1 MQFRDL
7 KSQYQKLKNPID
19 KAIAEVLEDGN
30 YISGKKV
37 KILEEELAS
46 YVGVKHC
53 ITCANGTDALTLTMR
68 TLNISDGDGVFVPD
82 FTFFAT
88 AETVALEGAVPVF
101 VDIDQ
106 DTYNISPSSLE
117 ENICRV
123 IKEGKV
129 TPKAIVAV
137 DLYGL
142 PADYEKIKEIAEK
155 HNLFIIEDGAQGFGG
170 MINNRRACSFGDI
183 STTSFFP
190 AKPLGC
196 YGDGGAVFTDN
207 DDYAEI
213 IRSLCVHGKGED
225 KYHNVR
231 IGYNSR
237 LDTLQ
242 AAVLC
247 EKLKAFSEYEVSDVN
262 KAADIYNKNLTD
274 DVIKPLIPDGFYSSY
289 AQYTIRLENEEE
301 RASLQNYL
309 KENNIPSMVYYPV
322 PMHKQTAFSEECDYF
337 EKTLINSE
345 KACETV
351 LSLPIGPYISEL
363 DQIFICEKIN
373 EFMKE
378 KKHS

>member
-1 MQFRDL
+1 
-7 KSQYQKLKNPID
+7 
-19 KAIAEVLEDGN
+19 
-30 YISGKKV
+30 
-37 KILEEELAS
+37 
-46 YVGVKHC
+46 
-53 ITCANGTDALTLTMR
+53 MR
-68 TLNISDGDGVFVPD
+68 ALNISDGDGVFVPD

-101 VDIDQ
+101 VDVDP

-247 EKLKAFSEYEVSDVN
+247 EKLKAFSKYEVSDVN

-309 KENNIPSMVYYPV
+309 KENKIPSMVYYPV
-322 PMHKQTAFSEECDYF
+322 PMHKQTAFSEKCDYF

-351 LSLPIGPYISEL
+351 LSLPIGPYISES
-363 DQIFICEKIN
+363 DQIFICKKIN

>member
-53 ITCANGTDALTLTMR
+53 ITCANGTDALTLAMR
-68 TLNISDGDGVFVPD
+68 ALNISDGDGVFVPD

-101 VDIDQ
+101 VDINL

-196 YGDGGAVFTDN
+196 YGDGGAIFTDN
-207 DDYAEI
+207 DDYAGI

-322 PMHKQTAFSEECDYF
+322 PMHKQTAFSEECNYF
-337 EKTLINSE
+337 EKPLINSE

-351 LSLPIGPYISEL
+351 LSLPIGPYISES
-363 DQIFICEKIN
+363 DQIFICKKIN

>member
-53 ITCANGTDALTLTMR
+53 ITCANGTDALTLAMR
-68 TLNISDGDGVFVPD
+68 ALNISDGDGVFVPD

-101 VDIDQ
+101 VDIDP

-170 MINNRRACSFGDI
+170 MINDRRACSFGDI

-207 DDYAEI
+207 DDYAGI

-301 RASLQNYL
+301 RTSLQNYL

-322 PMHKQTAFSEECDYF
+322 PMHKQTAFSEECDCF

-351 LSLPIGPYISEL
+351 LSLPIGPYISES

>member
-53 ITCANGTDALTLTMR
+53 ITCANGTDALTLAMR
-68 TLNISDGDGVFVPD
+68 ALNISDGDGVFVPD

-101 VDIDQ
+101 VDIDL

-207 DDYAEI
+207 DDYAGI

-301 RASLQNYL
+301 RTSLQNYL

-345 KACETV
+345 KACKTV
-351 LSLPIGPYISEL
+351 LSLPIGPYISES
-363 DQIFICEKIN
+363 DQIFICKKIN

>member
-53 ITCANGTDALTLTMR
+53 ITCANGTDALTLAMR
-68 TLNISDGDGVFVPD
+68 ALNISDGDGVFVPD

-101 VDIDQ
+101 VDVDP

-247 EKLKAFSEYEVSDVN
+247 EKLKAFSKYEVSDVN

-309 KENNIPSMVYYPV
+309 KENKIPSMVYYPV
-322 PMHKQTAFSEECDYF
+322 PMHKQTAFSEKCDYF

-351 LSLPIGPYISEL
+351 LSLPIGPYISES
-363 DQIFICEKIN
+363 DQIFICKKIN

>member
-46 YVGVKHC
+46 YVGAKHC
-53 ITCANGTDALTLTMR
+53 ITCANGTDALTLAMR
-68 TLNISDGDGVFVPD
+68 ALNISDGDGVFVPD

-101 VDIDQ
+101 VDIDP

-247 EKLKAFSEYEVSDVN
+247 EKLKAFSKYEVSDVN

-309 KENNIPSMVYYPV
+309 KENKIPSMVYYPV
-322 PMHKQTAFSEECDYF
+322 PMHKQTAFSEKCDYF

-351 LSLPIGPYISEL
+351 LSLPIGPYISES
-363 DQIFICEKIN
+363 DQIFICKKIN

>member
-53 ITCANGTDALTLTMR
+53 ITCANGTDALTLAMR
-68 TLNISDGDGVFVPD
+68 ALNISDGDGVFVPD

-101 VDIDQ
+101 VDIDL

-207 DDYAEI
+207 DDYAGI

-247 EKLKAFSEYEVSDVN
+247 EKLKAFSKYEVSDVN

-322 PMHKQTAFSEECDYF
+322 PMHKQTAFSEKCDYF

-351 LSLPIGPYISEL
+351 LSLPIGPYISES
-363 DQIFICEKIN
+363 DQIFICKKIN